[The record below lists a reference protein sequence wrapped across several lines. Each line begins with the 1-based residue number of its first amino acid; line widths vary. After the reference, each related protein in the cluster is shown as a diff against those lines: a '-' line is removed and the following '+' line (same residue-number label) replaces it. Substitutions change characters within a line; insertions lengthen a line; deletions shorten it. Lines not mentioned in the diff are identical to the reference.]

1 MIVVL
6 FLNGHT
12 ENKPHAFQI
21 DTPTHQRWSSIGLVE
36 LTILNGISCL
46 LPSIWIGVDHEMD
59 CQRTDIGCWFAGLSM
74 EARASSTLLS
84 YPWPVDPCETFDE
97 NQGCVPVDDP
107 NQLYWTIFDREFD
120 HEWY

>member
-1 MIVVL
+1 MKWIVSAL
-6 FLNGHT
+6 
-12 ENKPHAFQI
+12 
-21 DTPTHQRWSSIGLVE
+21 
-36 LTILNGISCL
+36 ILA
-46 LPSIWIGVDHEMD
+46 
-59 CQRTDIGCWFAGLSM
+59 AGLLGMSM